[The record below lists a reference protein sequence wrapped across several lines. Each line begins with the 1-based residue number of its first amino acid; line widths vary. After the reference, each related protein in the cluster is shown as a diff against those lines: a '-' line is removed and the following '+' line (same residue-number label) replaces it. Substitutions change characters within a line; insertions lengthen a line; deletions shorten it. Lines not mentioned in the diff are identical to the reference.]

1 MLTVSRLHSPGPVP
15 VREPDRL
22 PGVLRTLKL
31 TIAYDGTAYAG
42 WQRQAGVDTVQA
54 RLEAALAEIEGR
66 GVTVH
71 GAGRTDAGVHAW
83 GQVASFH
90 LEHGIDTRALG
101 LALNAKLPDDIRVR
115 KVQTVPASFHARFL
129 ARRKSY
135 RYRINLTPVANPME
149 RRFAWHVADALDL
162 GAMREAGAILI
173 GQHDFAAFQTAATDA
188 TVRTT
193 VRTVFDLR
201 IDVEADDIV
210 AIDVVGDGF
219 LRYMVRTIVGTLV
232 DVGLG
237 RRSVGDM
244 AEILTSRTRDRAGR
258 TAPPH
263 GLFLVSV
270 GYSDA

>member
-1 MLTVSRLHSPGPVP
+1 MIL
-15 VREPDRL
+15 DRL
-22 PGVLRTLKL
+22 PGVLRIIKL

-42 WQRQAGVDTVQA
+42 WQRQTGVDTVQA

-66 GVTVH
+66 AVTVH

-83 GQVASFH
+83 GQVASFK
-90 LEHGIDTRALG
+90 LEHGIDTHSLS
-101 LALNAKLPDDIRVR
+101 LALNTKLPDDIRIREVR
-115 KVQTVPASFHARFL
+115 TMPASFHARFL

-135 RYRINLTPVANPME
+135 RYRINRTPVANPME
-149 RRFAWHVADALDL
+149 RRFAWHVADVLDL

-193 VRTVFDLR
+193 VRTVFGFS
-201 IDVEADDIV
+201 IGPEADDIV
-210 AIDVVGDGF
+210 MIEVVGDGF

-232 DVGLG
+232 EVGLG

-244 AEILTSRTRDRAGR
+244 AEILTSRTRDRAGQ
-258 TAPPH
+258 TAPPR
-263 GLFLVSV
+263 GLFLMSV
-270 GYSDA
+270 DYSDA